1 MFSGPEGS
9 LNTLLSVIMD
19 DRAFTKLIEFLEK
32 VPAIHGAIGK
42 GSEEDGRWWVKFDI
56 DINHDLAWH
65 TVQEFGHVLNYMSLD
80 ERLPTSFHPVSP
92 PPYMNG
98 GPDEFLSWVIECH
111 NPEFKPGTCA
121 EWLIGRLPN
130 PVEDLD
136 QWATE

>member
-1 MFSGPEGS
+1 M
-9 LNTLLSVIMD
+9 N

-42 GSEEDGRWWVKFDI
+42 GIEEDGFWWVKFNI
-56 DINHDLAWH
+56 DINHNLAWN
-65 TVQEFGHVLNYMSLD
+65 TVQEFGHILNYMSID

-111 NPEFKPGTCA
+111 NPEFKPSTCA
-121 EWLIGRLPN
+121 EWLIGSFPN
-130 PVEDLD
+130 PVEDLE
-136 QWATE
+136 QWAME